1 MPFPSKVVSHCE
13 EMVSRFP
20 DLASS
25 TADLY
30 RVHQVHHP
38 DANSACAQAMKRCV
52 AEVPSDLESTS
63 SSGSSSTA

>member
-1 MPFPSKVVSHCE
+1 MLFPSKVVSHCD

-20 DLASS
+20 DRASS
-25 TADLY
+25 TANFH

-38 DANSACAQAMKRCV
+38 DANFACAQAMERCV
-52 AEVPSDLESTS
+52 AEVSSDLESTS